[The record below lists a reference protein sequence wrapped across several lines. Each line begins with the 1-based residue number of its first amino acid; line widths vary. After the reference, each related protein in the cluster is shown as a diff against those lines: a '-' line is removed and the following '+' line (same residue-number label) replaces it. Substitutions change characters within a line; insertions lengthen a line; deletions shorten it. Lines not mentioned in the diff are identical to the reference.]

1 MFCITGIFKCF
12 TPHEDARR
20 DATRHATP
28 RRAGPP
34 AIRFFILILFLSL
47 FPNEPS
53 SSFLA
58 AFPFLPF
65 FSSSIPLFCFLFS
78 VIDRQPSKV
87 RAPIA
92 GLAWVPRGRNNYPR
106 GKKKK
111 KKGISIS
118 SIFDSIDALWGGIK
132 FQTFEILFFSFYLSY
147 SPFRVDSSNLSLHGF
162 RILGFHSCKFRTII
176 NFRSH
181 EFFCSVASP
190 LLLG

>member
-1 MFCITGIFKCF
+1 MFHAPRGRAT
-12 TPHEDARR
+12 RR
-20 DATRHATP
+20 DAPRHATP

-78 VIDRQPSKV
+78 AIDRQPSKV

-132 FQTFEILFFSFYLSY
+132 FQTFEILFFSFYFSY
-147 SPFRVDSSNLSLHGF
+147 STFRVDSSNLSLHGF